1 MENKCISC
9 NGKLKNKIIEHK
21 IYGVSLGKFPALVCD
36 SCGEQW
42 FSEETSRKIEEKEK
56 ELGLFGLSI
65 ETKVSYS
72 GNSLIIRIPKE
83 LAKFM
88 NIKKESKIHLA
99 PEDKGKKLCITVK

>member
-9 NGKLKNKIIEHK
+9 NGKLKNKIINYK
-21 IYGVSLGKFPALVCD
+21 VYGISIGKFPALVCN

-42 FSEETSRKIEEKEK
+42 FSEEISRKIEEKEK
-56 ELGLFGLSI
+56 QLGLFGLSI

-88 NIKKESKIHLA
+88 NIKKETKIELT
-99 PEDKGKKLCITVK
+99 PENKNKLCIAVK

>member
-9 NGKLKNKIIEHK
+9 NGKLKNKIVNYI
-21 IYGVSLGKFPALVCD
+21 IYGIGIGKFPALVCD

-56 ELGLFGLSI
+56 QLGLFGLSI

-88 NIKKESKIHLA
+88 NIKKETKVELI
-99 PEDKGKKLCITVK
+99 PENKNKLCIAVK

>member
-9 NGKLKNKIIEHK
+9 KGKLRNKIVNYE
-21 IYGVSLGKFPALVCD
+21 IYKKNIGKFPALVCD

-72 GNSLIIRIPKE
+72 GNSLIIRIPQG
-83 LAKFM
+83 LAKFL
-88 NIKKESKIHLA
+88 NIKKESKVELV
-99 PEDKGKKLCITVK
+99 PESKTKLCIAIK